1 MKCRNVDIIFSFQ
14 VFCGKIP
21 KEVFEDELILLFEKS
36 GKIYDLRLMMDPMT
50 GTNRG
55 YAFITYTT
63 KEEAE
68 QAHKDVSVFSNL
80 FYVSFPISEVWCGFV
95 SFPRHGKLNF
105 SKLLSIPIP
114 EYLTIMSS
122 KSQLLMPF
130 ECCISSKLFFS
141 SVSYFLFLNCS
152 RSKIL
157 NCTEK

>member
-1 MKCRNVDIIFSFQ
+1 MWRLVNASTEDRHLTGKEQNLVPVVKFVFFLSYRSLHVWEIVLLSRFLRTTQ

-68 QAHKDVSVFSNL
+68 QAHKDVIITFAVL
-80 FYVSFPISEVWCGFV
+80 I
-95 SFPRHGKLNF
+95 
-105 SKLLSIPIP
+105 
-114 EYLTIMSS
+114 
-122 KSQLLMPF
+122 
-130 ECCISSKLFFS
+130 
-141 SVSYFLFLNCS
+141 FLFRLYA
-152 RSKIL
+152 I
-157 NCTEK
+157 